1 MQMSY
6 PMRSVITAI
15 SVAIALGAAHSA
27 VAKAKEVKKPTY
39 EQAWSL
45 CTARLNQNHILGNEA
60 GQRYAAGAAC
70 MLHYGYRI

>member
-1 MQMSY
+1 MRMSNLVDAA
-6 PMRSVITAI
+6 VIAT
-15 SVAIALGAAHSA
+15 VAAALGAVQSA
-27 VAKAKEVKKPTY
+27 AAKTQAAKKPTY
-39 EQAWSL
+39 EEAWSL

>member
-1 MQMSY
+1 MQMSNL
-6 PMRSVITAI
+6 MRSVITTV
-15 SVAIALGAAHSA
+15 SVVIALGAAQAA
-27 VAKAKEVKKPTY
+27 VARTKEGKKPTY